1 MRYFFENAKKN
12 LLISQYTGKK
22 ILFLQSLLNILHS
35 LNYIISYEI
44 DNHS

>member
-1 MRYFFENAKKN
+1 MQYFFENAKKN
-12 LLISQYTGKK
+12 FCIRLYTGKK

-35 LNYIISYEI
+35 LIYIISYEI